1 VTGQSN
7 KTLSNGFVKEIIDRN
22 CTLTV
27 EDKSFNI
34 LQLIN
39 LAQSTTLANNSVQ
52 LDHLNKNSNLFYFEN
67 IMFEKYPDKS
77 TITDWLIIKPEEK
90 EGPNYWLY
98 FTIKETLGNKPKIL
112 HTRQVGFK
120 IKPGAAVYFFGVKY
134 NYRVS
139 CR

>member
-1 VTGQSN
+1 MKRASRWNTLLMAVSVSQFNSNVDQIVTGQSN

-90 EGPNYWLY
+90 EGPNYWLRLQIQT
-98 FTIKETLGNKPKIL
+98 FLFL
-112 HTRQVGFK
+112 W
-120 IKPGAAVYFFGVKY
+120 
-134 NYRVS
+134 
-139 CR
+139 